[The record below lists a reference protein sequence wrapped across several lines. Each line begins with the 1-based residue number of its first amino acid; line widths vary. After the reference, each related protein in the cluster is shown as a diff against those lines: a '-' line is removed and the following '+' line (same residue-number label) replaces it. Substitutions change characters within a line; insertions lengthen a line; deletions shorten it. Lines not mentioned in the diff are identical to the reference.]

1 MSRTTALSKKAIL
14 IAPHEDTRFT
24 TELSPTKRIAMS
36 KGQKGNKENKK
47 VKADKN
53 RVKNVSA
60 YKAAQNLGKPA
71 GSQFG
76 KKT

>member
-1 MSRTTALSKKAIL
+1 LVARSTLL
-14 IAPHEDTRFT
+14 IISIDFT

-36 KGQKGNKENKK
+36 KGQNGNKEKA
-47 VKADKN
+47 KADKN
-53 RVKNVSA
+53 RDKNVSA
-60 YKAAQNLGKPA
+60 YKAAQSLEKPA

>member
-1 MSRTTALSKKAIL
+1 VAWSTLL
-14 IAPHEDTRFT
+14 IISIGFT

-47 VKADKN
+47 AKADKN

-60 YKAAQNLGKPA
+60 YKATQSLGKPA
-71 GSQFG
+71 GSQLG